1 MSAICCFGEIMLRL
15 SPPAGERLVR
25 ARGFDA
31 VYGGAEANVAAAL
44 SVSKRKAYDIIYSL
58 PHLSGPI
65 RVSEKVLEQWI
76 KDSTIYPVFPG
87 KNKRGKEA

>member
-1 MSAICCFGEIMLRL
+1 MQRFY
-15 SPPAGERLVR
+15 SPAQ
-25 ARGFDA
+25 
-31 VYGGAEANVAAAL
+31 VAAAL
-44 SVSKRKAYDIIYSL
+44 SVSKRKAYDIRYSL
-58 PHLSGPI
+58 PHLPGPI